1 MKLQIL
7 VPQYKEDEKVIRPLL
22 DSLALQQDVDFNEFM
37 VVVCNDGSDVYLS
50 KEFLE
55 SYPFQIVYMSHVRNC
70 GASATRN
77 TLMDVATADYIMFCD
92 ADDLFLNVFGL
103 WTIFKAMEQGFDLYV
118 PPFTEETRDKNG
130 KPYFVTHNKDGVFV
144 HGKVYNLQWLKD
156 EKIRWDEDLRVHE
169 DSYFNLLCFNLADK
183 RVDGEMI
190 YYCWKW
196 RDESICRSD
205 RDYLLKTYDQMIE
218 SSDRLVAE
226 FMRRERH
233 EEARYYATFML
244 YDCYYVLNKAEWLDP
259 KNAGH
264 RARVE
269 KRFKAYHEKWR
280 SLIEATE
287 DHHRRKAIREIKTRL
302 YKEGMYLEEMTFSD
316 WMRHIEIEVS
326 A

>member
-7 VPQYKEDEKVIRPLL
+7 VPQYNEDEKVIRPLL
-22 DSLALQQDVDFNEFM
+22 DSLALQQDVDFSEFM
-37 VVVCNDGSDVYLS
+37 VIICNDGSGVYLS
-50 KEFLE
+50 QEFIE
-55 SYPFQIVYMSHVRNC
+55 SYPFQIVYMSHIKNC
-70 GASATRN
+70 GTSATRN

-169 DSYFNLLCFNLADK
+169 DSYFNLLCYNLADK
-183 RVDGEMI
+183 KVDGEMI

-205 RDYLLKTYDQMIE
+205 DKYLLKTYDQMIE

-233 EEARYYATFML
+233 EEARYYAAFML
-244 YDCYYVLNKAEWLDP
+244 YDIYFLMNKEQWLFAENLE
-259 KNAGH
+259 H
-264 RARVE
+264 RDRVE
-269 KRFKAYHEKWR
+269 KRFKQYYIKWR
-280 SLIEATE
+280 DLIEAIE
-287 DHHRRKAIREIKTRL
+287 EGHKRKIIREIRERM
-302 YKEGMYLEEMTFSD
+302 YKEGMYLEAMTFAD
-316 WMRHIEIEVS
+316 WMRHIEYEVS